1 MEVKMLII
9 LISEFGWQF
18 VGNANGARIFMKDGV
33 SDRIVVKGEDNEF
46 IDSRNLCGI
55 LDMLESSRF

>member
-18 VGNANGARIFMKDGV
+18 VGNANGAGIFMKDGV

>member
-1 MEVKMLII
+1 MVG
-9 LISEFGWQF
+9 SF